1 MEKTYDL
8 LSIGRCGVDLYGD
21 QWGSRLEE
29 VSSFSKSVGGCP
41 ANIAIGTARL
51 GLRVAMITRVGDEQM
66 GRYVC
71 ETMAAEG
78 IDTSY
83 IISDNERLT
92 TVVFLSIRDEQTFP
106 LLFYRQNCAD
116 MALCEADIKEEAIAR
131 SRAILLSGVHLSTPS
146 TAKACFAAIRLA
158 KKHKSR
164 IIFDID
170 YRPTLWGLTGLGEGE
185 SRYVESAEVTQ
196 NIQTLL
202 PECDLIV
209 GTEEEFNIAG
219 GSQTI
224 HKSLEAVRSISSAV
238 FVYKMGAQ
246 GCCVVPDQ
254 VPKEFQPTGRPFAV
268 KILNTIGAGDG
279 FMSGFLRGYLTD
291 QSWETCATW
300 GNAAGA
306 LVVTRHACSPESP
319 SWEEL
324 QFFLDQHSKLPS
336 RPDEDSW
343 FRHLHH
349 ATNRHGQW
357 HNLRILAF
365 DHRIQ
370 LETMARAAKKPME
383 AICHAKGLI
392 FQAFRQLVEEQDGQD
407 RGQNGQNGPNG
418 RNGGQDGQDRGQN
431 GQDRGQNG
439 QNGPNKGGEFGLLCD
454 HLYGE
459 DILREAPKDWWV
471 ARPVEKPQSRPI
483 DFDFTTDLSEAVRH
497 FPTRHIVKCLFFH
510 HSRDHEELRRLQ
522 LRRIRRLYDICMAT
536 RHELLLELIPPPT
549 MDADELEVSRGMEQ
563 VYKEGIFPAWWKL
576 AAFPSQV
583 GWEAVAK
590 ILATYD
596 EHCRGVL
603 LLGLAKDIQTLQQE
617 FALAAKQQ
625 CCKGFAIGR
634 SIFAKPCE
642 SWFNGNQDDDTTI
655 KEIKQNF
662 TKIINYWESCRSEN
676 Y

>member
-8 LSIGRCGVDLYGD
+8 LSIGRSGVDLYGD

-41 ANIAIGTARL
+41 ANIAIGTSRL

-66 GRYVC
+66 GRYVR

-78 IDTSY
+78 VDTSY
-83 IISDNERLT
+83 IISDSERLT

-116 MALCEADIKEEAIAR
+116 MALCEEDIKEEAITQ

-158 KKHKSR
+158 KKHNSR

-185 SRYVESAEVTQ
+185 SRYVESAEVTR

-219 GSQTI
+219 GSQDI
-224 HKSLEAVRSISSAV
+224 RSSLEAVRAISSAV

-254 VPKEFQPTGRPFAV
+254 VPKGFHPTGKPFV
-268 KILNTIGAGDG
+268 IKILNTIGAGDG

-291 QSWETCATW
+291 QNWETCATW

-324 QFFLDQHSKLPS
+324 QFFLDKHSKLPA
-336 RPDEDSW
+336 RPDEDPW
-343 FRHLHH
+343 FRHLHQ
-349 ATNRHGQW
+349 ATNRSRQW

-370 LETMARAAKKPME
+370 LESMARAAKKPPE
-383 AICHAKGLI
+383 VICHAKELI
-392 FQAFRQLVEEQDGQD
+392 FQAFRQVAEEH
-407 RGQNGQNGPNG
+407 R
-418 RNGGQDGQDRGQN
+418 
-431 GQDRGQNG
+431 
-439 QNGPNKGGEFGLLCD
+439 GEFGLLCD
-454 HLYGE
+454 HHYGE
-459 DILREAPKDWWV
+459 QVLREAHNDWWV

-483 DFDFTTDLSEAVRH
+483 DFDFATDLSEAVRR

-510 HSRDHEELRRLQ
+510 HSQDDEELRRLQ
-522 LRRIRRLYDICMAT
+522 LRRVRRLYDICLDT

-576 AAFPSQV
+576 AAFPSQK
-583 GWEAVAK
+583 GWDEVAK
-590 ILATYD
+590 VLTTYD

-603 LLGLAKDIQTLQQE
+603 LLGLDKDIQTLRQE
-617 FALAAKQQ
+617 FALAARQQ

-634 SIFAKPCE
+634 SIFAEPCK
-642 SWFNGNQDDDTTI
+642 SWFNGNQGDDKTI
-655 KEIKQNF
+655 EEIKQNF
-662 TKIINYWESCRSEN
+662 TKIINYWELCRSEN